1 MQCSD
6 AVVPSGGGMVDC
18 IIIQMSASTTL
29 KDTLLYCLDLIVLLT
44 FLLID
49 DMMQLRLIFS
59 DKR

>member
-6 AVVPSGGGMVDC
+6 AVVPSGDGGMVDC

-44 FLLID
+44 FLLMAD
-49 DMMQLRLIFS
+49 R
-59 DKR
+59 